1 MRDKNTDGITL
12 KPNGKLDC
20 NGEEINMHVAAARVR
35 GVKASRLNG
44 FDYWYVERDGKLVSI
59 SDIREEY
66 RRDRKKLAD

>member
-1 MRDKNTDGITL
+1 
-12 KPNGKLDC
+12 
-20 NGEEINMHVAAARVR
+20 MHVAAARVR

-66 RRDRKKLAD
+66 RRDKKKLAD